1 MSGSAMNAGQ
11 ERDRRP
17 ENKTT
22 HETGWVAGQERLP
35 QVICHGELLGPS
47 PICAYIEVLLARRHC
62 CGPRLPKCLCCCENM
77 GGVLSGT
84 VLFQAGIAQYSTTAR
99 FRYWMIVEQLL
110 PVVAVGSAVPGTW
123 ENARLSGRDKKFD
136 TRVSYGLTKESF
148 IDSSKKK
155 KRMVG

>member
-1 MSGSAMNAGQ
+1 V
-11 ERDRRP
+11 
-17 ENKTT
+17 
-22 HETGWVAGQERLP
+22 WY
-35 QVICHGELLGPS
+35 C
-47 PICAYIEVLLARRHC
+47 
-62 CGPRLPKCLCCCENM
+62 
-77 GGVLSGT
+77 T

>member
-62 CGPRLPKCLCCCENM
+62 CRGAFAVVLC
-77 GGVLSGT
+77 GT
-84 VLFQAGIAQYSTTAR
+84 VLYSSRRELHSTTPR

-123 ENARLSGRDKKFD
+123 ENARLSGRDKKID